1 MSQRRKI
8 SCGRAKI
15 KISPYQVASCMY
27 FYHIK
32 QEYSTE
38 QLLAF
43 YWQGLGLQG
52 RLIELYQSRIS
63 EIINYKEVKEL
74 WQNFN

>member
-8 SCGRAKI
+8 NCGRAKI
-15 KISPYQVASCMY
+15 KISPYQVASYMY

-43 YWQGLGLQG
+43 YWHGLGPQG
-52 RLIELYQSRIS
+52 RLRRRIGYQNDKSQFS
-63 EIINYKEVKEL
+63 GGKTFEY
-74 WQNFN
+74 